1 MIAVMIFCLTAYSQD
16 NKNKNI
22 KEMNILIAFFSATGI
37 THNAAERIAKATEG
51 TLYEIEPQQP
61 YTEEDLN
68 WNNNNSRAN
77 NESKIRDMRPA
88 IKALSVNVADYDV
101 IYLGFPIWWYTCP
114 TLIYTFMEATDFKGK
129 TVIPFATSGGS
140 TIRKAENDL
149 KVTYPNVHWKAG
161 LLMNNVSNN
170 ELLKWI
176 NQ

>member
-1 MIAVMIFCLTAYSQD
+1 MIFCLTAYSQD

-22 KEMNILIAFFSATGI
+22 KKMNILIAFFSATGI
-37 THNAAERIAKATEG
+37 THKAAERIAKATEG

-77 NESKIRDMRPA
+77 NESKIRDTRPA

-149 KVTYPNVHWKAG
+149 KVTFPNVHWKAG

>member
-1 MIAVMIFCLTAYSQD
+1 
-16 NKNKNI
+16 
-22 KEMNILIAFFSATGI
+22 MNILVAYFSATG
-37 THNAAERIAKATEG
+37 TTRHAAERIAKECHAK
-51 TLYEIEPQQP
+51 LYEIEAQQS
-61 YTEEDLN
+61 YTSADLN
-68 WNNNNSRAN
+68 WNNDDSRAN
-77 NESKIRDMRPA
+77 IESRNRNTRPA

>member
-1 MIAVMIFCLTAYSQD
+1 M
-16 NKNKNI
+16 
-22 KEMNILIAFFSATGI
+22 
-37 THNAAERIAKATEG
+37 
-51 TLYEIEPQQP
+51 
-61 YTEEDLN
+61 
-68 WNNNNSRAN
+68 
-77 NESKIRDMRPA
+77 ES
-88 IKALSVNVADYDV
+88 
-101 IYLGFPIWWYTCP
+101 
-114 TLIYTFMEATDFKGK
+114 TDFKGK